1 MPPRPKRSQ
10 TRAMQTNP
18 NAQRET
24 ARICAQPR
32 MRKLFAAT
40 LAAGGA
46 MEAARAALGI
56 SRAVLEQ
63 RLSMLRTQGVARV
76 IAIVD
81 PTAVGRPV
89 QSVSLVR
96 LHHHA
101 LGAIVDFETTCVTDP
116 AITTAIRITGRY
128 DYRLTTFHK
137 DVRDAAAWTRALRDQ
152 DEVAAVDQRFVR
164 TLFGDEIA
172 GFPLRD
178 DR

>member
-1 MPPRPKRSQ
+1 
-10 TRAMQTNP
+10 
-18 NAQRET
+18 
-24 ARICAQPR
+24 
-32 MRKLFAAT
+32 
-40 LAAGGA
+40 
-46 MEAARAALGI
+46 
-56 SRAVLEQ
+56 
-63 RLSMLRTQGVARV
+63 MLRTQGVARV
-76 IAIVD
+76 IAIID

-101 LGAIVDFETTCVTDP
+101 LGAIVDFEAACVTDP

-137 DVRDAAAWTRALRDQ
+137 DVRDAAAWTRALRDR
-152 DEVAAVDQRFVR
+152 DDVAAVDQRFVR